1 MNPVQTRDP
10 SFDSADNRG
19 PAKDRSLYFVNMLI
33 RQRRL
38 LLWYP
43 LGITVLVVVIA
54 FLFPNQYKSNVVVL
68 PPESSFQSAD
78 FTMTDLGM
86 FAGGGLSL
94 PMMATPSDILQAV
107 IVSRTVRDSVVS
119 RLQLKTRWNR
129 KDAASRLRENSGATV
144 EQSGIINVWAIDT
157 DKYFADTLVN
167 EMVAEADRLNREI
180 VNTKARRS
188 REFVG
193 GRLAE
198 TEAQLDSASAALTR
212 FQKEHKTIALDEQ
225 IAALVRNAAELKAQ
239 ITADEIEL
247 SVLQS
252 SLSPEHPNVRRLKS
266 RIRET
271 QKRLD
276 MLQTSPSGDTSV
288 ALFDNGL
295 KGAPRLVQELA
306 DITRSLKIAEN
317 LYTLLTERY
326 ENARIQEQRDTPS
339 FSVLDRAAGGGSKVR
354 PRRSL
359 IALATLL
366 VSFGLAVA
374 VVLARAYL
382 QELPVHDP
390 ARYRALEELRASFR
404 SGRRRE
410 QKPVD
415 PS

>member
-1 MNPVQTRDP
+1 MSSAQSREPLLDP
-10 SFDSADNRG
+10 PAARG
-19 PAKDRSLYFVNMLI
+19 AAPDRSLYFITILI

-43 LGITVLVVVIA
+43 LGITVLVVLIA
-54 FLFPNQYKSNVVVL
+54 FLFPNQYRSTVVVL
-68 PPESSFQSAD
+68 PPESGFQSAE

-86 FAGGGLSL
+86 LAGGGMAL

-107 IVSRTVRDSVVS
+107 ITSRTVRDSVVS
-119 RLQLKTRWNR
+119 RLQLKTRWNT
-129 KDAASRLRENSGATV
+129 KEASQRLRENFGATV

-157 DKYFADTLVN
+157 DRQFADTLVN
-167 EMVAEADRLNREI
+167 EMVSEADRLNREI

-188 REFVG
+188 REFVE

-198 TEAQLDSASAALTR
+198 TQVQLDSAARALER

-239 ITADEIEL
+239 VTADEIEL
-247 SVLQS
+247 SVLKS
-252 SLSPEHPNVRRLKS
+252 SLSPEHPSVRRLES
-266 RIRET
+266 RIRES

-276 MLQTSPSGDTSV
+276 VLQTSPSGDTSV

-295 KGAPRLVQELA
+295 KGAPRLVLELA
-306 DITRSLKIAEN
+306 EITRNLKIAEN
-317 LYTLLTERY
+317 LFTLLTERY
-326 ENARIQEQRDTPS
+326 ETARIQEQRDTPS
-339 FSVLDRAAGGGSKVR
+339 FSVLDRAAGGGTKVR
-354 PRRSL
+354 PMRAL
-359 IALATLL
+359 IGLATLI

-374 VVLARAYL
+374 VILARAYL

-390 ARYRALEELRASFR
+390 ARHRALQELRASFR
-404 SGRRRE
+404 GSRRRD
-410 QKPVD
+410 QDSVN